1 MRPNPL
7 LRVALGLSL
16 LLAAPAFGAE
26 SHLLGGVQTNPF
38 FINDAVGTDVLWNAG
53 YYGTGV
59 VIANVEA
66 GHPWSGHEVFD
77 RTALGIP
84 ASPAR
89 LVNAPITSDAPEL
102 GEFDFHAT
110 MVAHVLVGA
119 KTVIN
124 PDTSVSLTLA
134 GAGMA
139 PLATLWS
146 GAIAT
151 HFDKTLDNLGSFEIS
166 DTSFRTPYVAFYEGG
181 PQGRADV
188 INSSW
193 GFEDPSARERE
204 TRIITG
210 LAAQNT
216 SVATVFSAGNSGP
229 GPNTVGGPGSSFNV
243 ITVGALGGPNWL
255 TPSDFS
261 SSGPVAFYNPAT
273 DTVTSAARA
282 AVHLAAP
289 GENFA
294 LAAYLQ
300 PTGGLEPALG
310 GFVTAANNLYF
321 TFSQSGTSFSAPVVA
336 GGIGLLKELI
346 RTGPYNLPQ
355 TEALDTRVMRSVL
368 MASASRTEGWD
379 NGQRTTPGG
388 VLVTTQALD
397 FRTGA
402 GRVDLGSAAYVYALG
417 TTDVP
422 GVAGGTGLT
431 SLGWD
436 FSRID
441 LGGVN
446 NYTLDSF
453 AGGQALEF
461 TVALNW
467 FTTDTFDS
475 VTGVTTYGSFAN
487 LDLEVWSVSLNG
499 TFDTLLAASRSSYN
513 TAEFLRFEASPG
525 ERLGLRVRFDNAV
538 YDLDGIPGGAV
549 AYGLAWATTAIPE
562 PATASVWV
570 GLLAFIAANV
580 GKRRRQVCWAGK
592 F

>member
-1 MRPNPL
+1 MRPITL
-7 LRVALGLSL
+7 RRVALGLPL
-16 LLAAPAFGAE
+16 LLAAPAFGAR
-26 SHLLGGVQTNPF
+26 SHLLGGVQADPF
-38 FINDAVGTDVLWNAG
+38 FINDVVGTNLLWGAG
-53 YYGTGV
+53 YFGSGI

-77 RTALGIP
+77 RTALGIAP
-84 ASPAR
+84 TPAR
-89 LVNAPITSDAPEL
+89 LVNAPATAEAPEL

-124 PDTSVSLTLA
+124 PDTSIDLTLA

-151 HFDKTLDNLGSFEIS
+151 HFDKTLENVGSFEI
-166 DTSFRTPYVAFYEGG
+166 DEASFLAPYVAFYEGG
-181 PQGRADV
+181 AEGRADV

-193 GFEDPSARERE
+193 GFTDPSARERE

-210 LAAQNT
+210 LAAQNP
-216 SVATVFSAGNSGP
+216 SVATVFSAGNAGP
-229 GPNTVGGPGSSFNV
+229 GPDTVGGPGSSFNV
-243 ITVGALGGPNWL
+243 ITVGALGGPSWL

-273 DTVTSAARA
+273 DTTTPAARA

-310 GFVTAANNLYF
+310 GFVTAADNLYF

-346 RTGPYNLPQ
+346 RTGPYALPQ
-355 TEALDTRVMRSVL
+355 TEALDTRVIRSVL
-368 MASASRTEGWD
+368 MASAIRTEGWD
-379 NGQRTTPGG
+379 NGQVAGPEGAI
-388 VLVTTQALD
+388 VTTQALD
-397 FRTGA
+397 HRTGA
-402 GRVDLGSAAYVYALG
+402 GRIDLGAAAFVTVFG

-422 GVAGGTGLT
+422 GLGGGAGLA

-436 FSRID
+436 FGRVD
-441 LGGVN
+441 LGQSHD
-446 NYTLDSF
+446 YTLDPF
-453 AGGQALEF
+453 GPGEAFEF
-461 TVALNW
+461 SVALNW
-467 FTTDTFDS
+467 FVADSFDS
-475 VTGVTTYGSFAN
+475 VSGVTTYGSFAN
-487 LDLEVWSVSLNG
+487 LDLEVWSVSFAG
-499 TFDTLLAASRSSYN
+499 TFTALRAASRSDYN
-513 TAEFLRFEASPG
+513 NAEFLRFTTGPG
-525 ERLGLRVRFDNAV
+525 ERLGLRVRFDASV
-538 YDLDGIPGGAV
+538 YDLDGTPGGTV
-549 AYGLAWATTAIPE
+549 DYGLAWATSAIPE
-562 PATASVWV
+562 PASAGAWI
-570 GLLAFIAANV
+570 GLIGGLAALTTR
-580 GKRRRQVCWAGK
+580 KRRRC
-592 F
+592 

>member
-1 MRPNPL
+1 MRPNPFR
-7 LRVALGLSL
+7 RVALGLSL

-26 SHLLGGVQTNPF
+26 SHLLGGVQADPF
-38 FINDAVGTDVLWNAG
+38 FINDVVGTNVLWDAG
-53 YYGTGV
+53 YFGAGV

-84 ASPAR
+84 STPGR
-89 LVNAPITSDAPEL
+89 LVNEPATPDAPEL

-119 KTVIN
+119 KTVVN

-151 HFDKTLDNLGSFEIS
+151 RFDKTLDNLGSFEIS
-166 DTSFRTPYVAFYEGG
+166 DASFRTPYVAFYEGG

-193 GFEDPSARERE
+193 GFTDPSARERE

-210 LAAQNT
+210 LAAQNP

-229 GPNTVGGPGSSFNV
+229 GPDTVGGPGSSFNV
-243 ITVGALGGPNWL
+243 ITVGALGGPEWL

-261 SSGPVAFYNPAT
+261 SSGPVAFYHPAT
-273 DTVTSAARA
+273 DTVVPAARA

-336 GGIGLLKELI
+336 GGVGLLKELI
-346 RTGPYNLPQ
+346 RTGPYALPQ
-355 TEALDTRVMRSVL
+355 TEALDTRVIRSVL
-368 MASASRTEGWD
+368 MASATRTEGWD
-379 NGQRTTPGG
+379 NGQIAGPGG
-388 VLVTTQALD
+388 ALVTTQALD
-397 FRTGA
+397 YRTGA
-402 GRVDLGSAAYVYALG
+402 GRIDLGSAAFVTVFG

-422 GVAGGTGLT
+422 GLGGGTGLD

-436 FSRID
+436 FGRID
-441 LGGVN
+441 LGQGN
-446 NYTLDSF
+446 DYTLDPF
-453 AGGQALEF
+453 GAAEAFEF
-461 TVALNW
+461 TAALNW
-467 FTTDTFDS
+467 FVADTFDS
-475 VTGVTTYGSFAN
+475 ITGVTTHGSFAN
-487 LDLEVWSVSLNG
+487 LELEVWSVSFAG
-499 TFDTLLAASRSSYN
+499 TFTTLRAASRSAYN
-513 TAEFLRFEASPG
+513 TAEFLRFTVGPG
-525 ERLGLRVRFDNAV
+525 ERLGLRVRFDAAV
-538 YDLDGIPGGAV
+538 YDLDGTPGGAV
-549 AYGLAWATTAIPE
+549 DYGLAWATTAIPE
-562 PATASVWV
+562 PAAGAAWA
-570 GLLAFIAANV
+570 GLVCGFAGLA
-580 GKRRRQVCWAGK
+580 RRRRRR
-592 F
+592 

>member
-1 MRPNPL
+1 MRLHPL
-7 LRVALGLSL
+7 RRVIIGLTL

-26 SHLLGGVQTNPF
+26 THLLGGVQTDPF
-38 FINDAVGTDVLWNAG
+38 FINDAVGTEVLWGAG
-53 YYGTGV
+53 YYGKGV
-59 VIANVEA
+59 IIANVEA

-77 RTALGIP
+77 RNALGIP
-84 ASPAR
+84 ATPAR
-89 LVNAPITSDAPEL
+89 LVNSPATPDAPEL

-119 KTVIN
+119 KTVVN
-124 PDTSVSLTLA
+124 PDRSISLTLV

-151 HFDKTLDNLGSFEIS
+151 HFDKTLENLGSFEIS

-193 GFEDPSARERE
+193 GFEDPTARERE

-210 LAAQNT
+210 LAAQNP

-229 GPNTVGGPGSSFNV
+229 GPNTIGGPGSSFNV

-255 TPSDFS
+255 TPSNFS
-261 SSGPVAFYNPAT
+261 SSGPVAFYNPSTNA
-273 DTVTSAARA
+273 VTPAARA
-282 AVHLAAP
+282 AVHIAAP

-310 GFVTAANNLYF
+310 NFVTAANNLYF
-321 TFSQSGTSFSAPVVA
+321 TFSSSGTSFAAPVVA

-355 TEALDTRVMRSVL
+355 AEALDTRVIRSVL
-368 MASASRTEGWD
+368 MASATRTEGWD
-379 NGQRTTPGG
+379 NGQHASPGG
-388 VLVTTQALD
+388 ALVTTQALD
-397 FRTGA
+397 YRTGA
-402 GRVDLGSAAYVYALG
+402 GRLDLGSAAYITVFG

-422 GVAGGTGLT
+422 GLSGGAGLD

-436 FSRID
+436 FSQLD

-446 NYTLDSF
+446 AYTLSPLEGT
-453 AGGQALEF
+453 APALEF

-487 LDLEVWSVSLNG
+487 LDLEVWSVSLSG

-513 TAEFLRFEASPG
+513 TSEFLRLGASPG
-525 ERLGLRVRFDNAV
+525 ERLGLRVRFDDAV
-538 YDLDGIPGGAV
+538 YDLDGTPGGAV
-549 AYGLAWATTAIPE
+549 TYGLAWATTAIPE
-562 PATASVWV
+562 PAAISIWL
-570 GLLAFIAANV
+570 GLIALAAGNV
-580 GKRRRQVCWAGK
+580 AKRRRQPGRGI
-592 F
+592 

>member
-1 MRPNPL
+1 MLPNPVRCVILVLCL
-7 LRVALGLSL
+7 L
-16 LLAAPAFGAE
+16 PATPVFSAE
-26 SHLLGGVQTNPF
+26 THLLGGLQSDPF

-53 YYGTGV
+53 YYGAGV

-77 RTALGIP
+77 RTALGLP
-84 ASPAR
+84 ATPAR
-89 LVNAPITSDAPEL
+89 LVNAPASADEAEL
-102 GEFDFHAT
+102 GESDFHAT

-119 KTVIN
+119 KTVVN
-124 PDTSVSLTLA
+124 PNNSISLTLA

-151 HFDKTLDNLGSFEIS
+151 RFDKTLENLGSFEIS

-210 LAAQNT
+210 LAAQNP

-243 ITVGALGGPNWL
+243 ITVGALGGPAWL

-273 DTVTSAARA
+273 ASTTPAARA

-310 GFVTAANNLYF
+310 GFVTGANNLYF

-336 GGIGLLKELI
+336 GGIGLLKEVI
-346 RTGPYNLPQ
+346 RTPSFQLPQ
-355 TEALDTRVMRSVL
+355 NEALDTRVMRSVL

-379 NGQRTTPGG
+379 NGQHSSPGG
-388 VLVTTQALD
+388 ALVTTQALD

-402 GRVDLGSAAYVYALG
+402 GRVDLETAAYVYALG

-422 GVAGGTGLT
+422 GDAGGNSLD

-436 FSRID
+436 FGRID

-453 AGGQALEF
+453 TGSAALEF

-467 FTTDTFDS
+467 FTADTFDS

-499 TFDTLLAASRSSYN
+499 SFDTLLAASRSNFN
-513 TAEFLRFEASPG
+513 TAEFLRFGASPG
-525 ERLGLRVRFDNAV
+525 ERFGLRVHFDDTV
-538 YDLDGIPGGAV
+538 YDLDGTPGGAV
-549 AYGLAWATTAIPE
+549 AYGLAWATTVIPE
-562 PATASVWV
+562 PAAASTWL
-570 GLLAFIAANV
+570 GLLALVTSNAR
-580 GKRRRQVCWAGK
+580 KRRSQTGREI
-592 F
+592 